1 MSGMP
6 PPFSRAYAWDAL
18 MSGNPTPLYMR
29 QPLPSMPGPQVRT
42 LPSNGWGTLPPAP
55 AYPYPPP
62 PGPPPMAGAQIGAPN
77 APPAIAPATVAPPQQ
92 PFAADYAAQAAAA
105 NTSSQPFAAE
115 YAAQQAQIESQTG
128 GGEGGGGGGGAGGG
142 TNWGM
147 IGAASAIAGAVVSI
161 VGAVGSAY
169 IAKQQLKAQARTLE
183 HKAMMAN
190 INARQAERSAHLA
203 MEQGRQAIASQTAQ
217 AGQVMAKQRTQ
228 AAARGVVVDQ
238 GSAGDITRTTEIV
251 KEVERLSINKAAVAR
266 SSAARMQQ
274 INFQNESL
282 LSRVG
287 AGNLRRT
294 AAFVNPAVA
303 GAAAFVGS
311 SGNIVRS
318 MA

>member
-29 QPLPSMPGPQVRT
+29 TPLPGMPGPYA
-42 LPSNGWGTLPPAP
+42 GAP
-55 AYPYPPP
+55 LQPTPGYPYPPP

-77 APPAIAPATVAPPQQ
+77 APPAAVPPQQ
-92 PFAADYAAQAAAA
+92 PFAADYAAQAFASDYAAQAAAA
-105 NTSSQPFAAE
+105 NTTSEPFAAE
-115 YAAQQAQIESQTG
+115 YAAQQAQVESQTG
-128 GGEGGGGGGGAGGG
+128 GGGGGGGEQGAGA

-147 IGAASAIAGAVVSI
+147 IGTASAIAGAVVSI

-169 IAKQQLKAQARTLE
+169 IQKQQLKAQARTLE

-217 AGQVMAKQRTQ
+217 AGQVMAKQRTS

-238 GSAGDITRTTEIV
+238 GSAGDITRTTEII
-251 KEVERLSINKAAVAR
+251 KEVERLSINRAAVAR
-266 SSAARMQQ
+266 SNAARMQQ

-311 SGNIVRS
+311 TGNIARS